1 MTLPKLLQEK
11 RDELYDQ
18 HLEDKDCTC
27 DENEYGCAYRD
38 ESFDFKSGFDS
49 ACDLLI
55 PEIEKLHNMLWET
68 RNDMVLIHNLLLDY
82 YSEEN
87 VYFHNPEYAF
97 NKAKESLVRLKA
109 LNSWQEFL
117 GEKSEEK

>member
-1 MTLPKLLQEK
+1 MTLPKKLLEK
-11 RDELYDQ
+11 RDELAKEWTRGWNPLADETNSVIALNYKKGF
-18 HLEDKDCTC
+18 KDC
-27 DENEYGCAYRD
+27 A
-38 ESFDFKSGFDS
+38 
-49 ACDLLI
+49 ALLI

-87 VYFHNPEYAF
+87 VYFRNPEYAF

-109 LNSWQEFL
+109 LQSLEEFL
-117 GEKSEEK
+117 ND

>member
-11 RDELYDQ
+11 RDELAKRRSSFQSSSGCKLTDEVWRM
-18 HLEDKDCTC
+18 HIEIGFED
-27 DENEYGCAYRD
+27 
-38 ESFDFKSGFDS
+38 GFDE

-97 NKAKESLVRLKA
+97 NKAKESLDRLKA
-109 LNSWQEFL
+109 LQSIEEFL
-117 GEKSEEK
+117 NGK

>member
-11 RDELYDQ
+11 RDELISEKKEPYNDTYKP
-18 HLEDKDCTC
+18 LVGAMIEL
-27 DENEYGCAYRD
+27 
-38 ESFDFKSGFDS
+38 GFDS

-109 LNSWQEFL
+109 LHPWREFL
-117 GEKSEEK
+117 NEKSEGGDE